1 MNLMDIF
8 AAAAAAAAAAAVAA
22 ASGAVQWKVI
32 RVHHIDK
39 EKWYEICSYPHA
51 SMILNDTNNKT
62 LIT

>member
-1 MNLMDIF
+1 MDIF
-8 AAAAAAAAAAAVAA
+8 AAAAAAAAA